1 MITGGGV
8 QPSQT
13 HLDAIPL
20 LLPLVHLIL
29 HLDDLQLQ
37 LLLLQG
43 QLGLWGAEGRKERE
57 SLVSW
62 E

>member
-1 MITGGGV
+1 MIKGGRGEFNN
-8 QPSQT
+8 SNT
-13 HLDAIPL
+13 HLDAVPL

-37 LLLLQG
+37 LLLLQR
-43 QLGLWGAEGRKERE
+43 QLGLWGGEEKRG

-62 E
+62 G